1 MFSVAE
7 TLGKFVWEIEQLPIS
22 ELTGW
27 SAWFRMSREKSKQR

>member
-27 SAWFRMSREKSKQR
+27 AAWFRINKAKTK